1 MSAAP
6 AGEPSPGVRL
16 RALEEGDWP
25 QVHALVT
32 AVARAGETYALDVPA
47 DEAETRA
54 FWAGDLVV
62 VAVDGDVVLGT
73 AKAGPNRPAQ
83 GSHVGTASFMVSP
96 AARGRGVGRALGEH
110 VVAWHRSAG
119 FRAIQFNAVVSTNSA
134 AVALWQ
140 SLGFDVVGRVPGAF
154 QVPSGDLV
162 DLLVM
167 HLDLEPPRAPRLR
180 AAARGVDDER
190 SRVLDAAARL
200 FPAHGYTGTSVGHV
214 AAEAGVSTSRV
225 SRLLGTKAEVFSAM
239 VWREIV
245 GDHPDLQAAFT
256 ALGVED
262 EPDVEV
268 RLDVVAEAV
277 ARMAGSVAHLL
288 PVMVEAAAR
297 DTTVAGIVQG
307 AELQRVGTSRRLV
320 AQLGRGVPPPPDA
333 VPEVQMLCSA
343 ETYRSFS
350 HFGWSHERYVAWL
363 RSALD
368 RAVNG
373 AAATARR

>member
-1 MSAAP
+1 MSVVP
-6 AGEPSPGVRL
+6 TGDPSPGVLVRP
-16 RALEEGDWP
+16 LEERDWS
-25 QVHALVT
+25 QVHDLVCE
-32 AVARAGETYALDVPA
+32 VAAAGETYALDVPA
-47 DEAETRA
+47 DVAQTRA

-83 GSHVGTASFMVSP
+83 GSHVGTASFMVSA
-96 AARGRGVGRALGEH
+96 AARGRGVGRTLGEH
-110 VVAWHRSAG
+110 VVAWHRGAG
-119 FRAIQFNAVVSTNSA
+119 FRAIQFNAVVSTNTA

-154 QVPSGDLV
+154 RRPSGELA

-167 HLDLEPPRAPRLR
+167 HLDLAPPRAPRLR
-180 AAARGVDDER
+180 AAARDVDDER

-200 FPAHGYTGTSVGHV
+200 FPAHGYTGTSLGHV
-214 AAEAGVSTSRV
+214 ATEAGVTTSRV
-225 SRLLGTKAEVFSAM
+225 SRLLGTKGEVFSAM

-245 GDHPDLQAAFT
+245 GDHPDLQAAFD
-256 ALGVED
+256 ALGVDD

-268 RLDVVAEAV
+268 RLDVVAAAV
-277 ARMAGSVAHLL
+277 ARMAGSIAHLL

-320 AQLGRGVPPPPDA
+320 AQVGRGAPVSPDA

-343 ETYRSFS
+343 ETYRAMTA
-350 HFGWSHERYVAWL
+350 FGWSHERYVAWL
-363 RSALD
+363 RCALD